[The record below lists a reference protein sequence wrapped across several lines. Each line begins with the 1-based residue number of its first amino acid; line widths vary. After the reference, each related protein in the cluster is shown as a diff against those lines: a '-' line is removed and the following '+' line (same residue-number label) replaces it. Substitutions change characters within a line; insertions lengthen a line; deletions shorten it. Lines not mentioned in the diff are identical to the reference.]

1 MVQEKHKIKQF
12 LEDNKEKALEFHKN
26 FYEVIDKVKSYE
38 DLSREIILESD
49 NFVKD
54 DGKLDKNKIIQMIVS
69 KALESKVADLFG
81 TK

>member
-12 LEDNKEKALEFHKN
+12 LEDNKDKALEFHKN
-26 FYEVIDKVKSYE
+26 FYEVINKVKLYE

>member
-12 LEDNKEKALEFHKN
+12 VEDNQDKALEFHKN

-38 DLSREIILESD
+38 DLSREIILESN

-54 DGKLDKNKIIQMIVS
+54 DGKLDKNKIVQMIVS
-69 KALESKVADLFG
+69 KALEDGIANLFG
-81 TK
+81 NK